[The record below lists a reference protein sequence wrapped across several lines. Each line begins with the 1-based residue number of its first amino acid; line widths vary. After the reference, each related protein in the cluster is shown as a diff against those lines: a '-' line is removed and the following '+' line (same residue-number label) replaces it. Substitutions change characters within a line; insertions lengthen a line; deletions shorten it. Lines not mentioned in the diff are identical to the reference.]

1 MRINKHYGRL
11 VSNQSPVVVLF
22 MELEDEKDNCL
33 YVDWNIIN
41 TAFQSE
47 LAQIATSD
55 QGQAAYDLGPVLAN
69 VKMEQNKNLLQVLHE
84 HRLISKTNHANIE
97 MQSSYDTFMNLSTII
112 AAVRD
117 IRSKE
122 QAETKVEANVEYKVV
137 SAPTATVEAGTPYR
151 EPVVQTT
158 NTDLEIKVE
167 AIADQMAQM
176 QAMMAQLMTT
186 LTAPKTVSE

>member
-11 VSNQSPVVVLF
+11 VSNQTPVVVLF
-22 MELEDEKDNCL
+22 MELADEPDSCL

-47 LAQIATSD
+47 LAQIATST
-55 QGQAAYDLGPVLAN
+55 QGQAAYDLGPVLAT

-84 HRLISKTNHANIE
+84 HRLISKTNHLNVE
-97 MQSSYDTFMNLSTII
+97 MQSSYETFMNLATIV
-112 AAVRD
+112 AAVREL
-117 IRSKE
+117 RNTTE
-122 QAETKVEANVEYKVV
+122 AEPKVEAKVEYKVITE
-137 SAPTATVEAGTPYR
+137 PTVTIL
-151 EPVVQTT
+151 PVVQQTT
-158 NTDLEIKVE
+158 NVELEQKVE

-176 QAMMAQLMTT
+176 QAMMSQLMTT